1 MIYALK
7 FEDANALGFFAM
19 ACSPGG
25 SASNAY
31 TYLLAGDVSLS
42 VTMTLCSTIL
52 SLGELVN
59 LGPNFVCFE
68 RISKIP
74 VKNDIVSEP
83 ICSHNTFLG
92 TFGIM
97 LVSELLS
104 FLSILLVLKHWW

>member
-7 FEDANALGFFAM
+7 FEDANAIGFFAM

-52 SLGELVN
+52 SLGKYLPTDYKPHAGST
-59 LGPNFVCFE
+59 LHITIIAKGE
-68 RISKIP
+68 R
-74 VKNDIVSEP
+74 
-83 ICSHNTFLG
+83 FL
-92 TFGIM
+92 
-97 LVSELLS
+97 E
-104 FLSILLVLKHWW
+104 